1 MVDSIT
7 IKRMKF
13 RFSIKR
19 WLLLA
24 FFVVWVGL
32 GVYHSYKPLPE
43 GVSVATPARPVLQAE
58 FLVDYTWVDEH
69 DVRRTEQQIFD
80 RVLMLIRQAERL
92 IVLDKFLFN
101 DFAGDPN
108 GNNMRPLSD
117 ELSMALIQ
125 RKAEVPDLRIVL
137 ITDPINNLY
146 GGLESER
153 LAALRE
159 AGIEVVLTNLPRL
172 RDSNPAWSGL
182 WRMCC
187 QWFGNSSN
195 GGWLPN
201 PVGPEN
207 VSLRTWL
214 SLVNF
219 KANHRKTLIV
229 DSGNQLTG
237 LVTSGNPHD
246 ASSAHGNVAL
256 QFSGLAAQDLLETEQ
271 AVLDF
276 SSPESESLLAMPFTP
291 ALPPNGKHLRILTES
306 RIRDYVIDALDRSVP
321 GDRIDLA
328 MFYLSHRGIVRS
340 LMAAHERGTELRVLL
355 DPNEDAF
362 GNKKNGIPNRQVAS
376 ELNEAGL
383 PLRWCDTHGEQCHS
397 KFMLMRPAG
406 GSAELLLGSAN
417 FTRRNLDDL
426 NLETNALLIAREA
439 DPAIRDA
446 VEFFDLRWNNA
457 PNRYFSRPYEY
468 YADESRLRYWRYRFM
483 EASGLSTF

>member
-24 FFVVWVGL
+24 FFVVWIGL

-43 GVSVATPARPVLQAE
+43 GISVATPERPVLQAE

-80 RVLMLIRQAERL
+80 RVLMLIREAERL

-159 AGIEVVLTNLPRL
+159 AGIEVVLTNLPLL
-172 RDSNPAWSGL
+172 RDSNPAWSSL

-256 QFSGLAAQDLLETEQ
+256 QFSGPAAQDLLETEQ

-397 KFMLMRPAG
+397 KFMLMRPASG
-406 GSAELLLGSAN
+406 PAELLLGSAN

-426 NLETNALLIAREA
+426 NLETNALLIAGEA